1 VCLDDTK
8 ENLLN
13 IIQISSPTRILE
25 EPFTAFGLETRK
37 RQKTVS
43 VVLRNYIVR
52 ERLRMHI
59 FVRLEPRWSN
69 AVAFTLIQVRVYEKA
84 IEYGSVG
91 IKVFQRKII
100 IRILLK
106 WQNIPLEE
114 SVLRDA
120 SSVLVT
126 TNHKM
131 MI

>member
-8 ENLLN
+8 ANLLN

-37 RQKTVS
+37 RPRKVS
-43 VVLRNYIVR
+43 VVSRNYIVP
-52 ERLRMHI
+52 ERLRMLI
-59 FVRLEPRWSN
+59 FVKSEPRWSS
-69 AVAFTLIQVRVYEKA
+69 AVAFTLIQVRVYEKV
-84 IEYGSVG
+84 IEYGNVG

-106 WQNIPLEE
+106 WQNTSLEE
-114 SVLRDA
+114 SVLTDA
-120 SSVLVT
+120 SSALVT
-126 TNHKM
+126 TRLI